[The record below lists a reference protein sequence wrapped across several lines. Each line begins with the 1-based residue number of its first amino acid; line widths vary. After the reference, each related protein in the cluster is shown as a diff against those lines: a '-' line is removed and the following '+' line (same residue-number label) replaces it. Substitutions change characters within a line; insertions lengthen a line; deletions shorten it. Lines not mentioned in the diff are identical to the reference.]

1 MILGIDVGGTHTDAV
16 LIENVHVR
24 RKAKVLTETENLVG
38 SLKRVVNEI
47 ITTEHYPHLKRIV
60 LSTTLSTNAIIQGK
74 VDRVGLILSCGPG
87 MAPEGLRIDGNTHFI
102 SGYTNHRG
110 IGIALPKEAE
120 ITRISKRLWDEG
132 IRHLGIVGKFSTRNP
147 DQEIAIKEM
156 IRESFPHISL
166 GHRMSGRLN
175 FPRRVSTTYLNAAVW
190 RTYWTFAESMRA
202 FIGSFPQKIPT
213 YILKADGGT
222 FELEKSTEFPART
235 ILSGPAASVMGV
247 LGLTNCSTDA
257 LVLDIGGTTTDIA
270 LFADGVPLLE
280 PQGAV
285 IGGRKTLIRGLRTHS
300 IGAGGDSAV
309 KVAGG
314 DVVIGPERNG
324 PAAAFGGPDPTPT
337 DAMIVLGLTDIGSR
351 EKAERAV
358 QSVAREMNRGLLET
372 AESIYDHLCRK
383 IACSVREF
391 IDAVNSKPVYT
402 IHEMLQGKT
411 IQPKVMY
418 IVGGPAVPMAERLS
432 RLMGCPAEIP
442 PHSEV
447 ANAIGAALA
456 RTTAEMTV
464 LMDTELGT
472 LTVVEEGLKQ
482 KVPPGFSR
490 QDAYELCRERL
501 KEAARS
507 MGGRDE
513 DMDLEIIE
521 DQEFNMVRGFHR
533 VGKNIRIKAQIKP
546 GLIAGFKEG
555 GRIG

>member
-16 LIENVHVR
+16 LIENFHVR
-24 RKAKVLTETENLVG
+24 RKAKVLTEKGNLIG
-38 SLKRVVNEI
+38 SLKSVVSEI
-47 ITTEHYPHLKRIV
+47 MAADYYQHLKRIV

-87 MAPEGLRIDGNTHFI
+87 MAPEGLRIDGDTHFI

-110 IGIALPKEAE
+110 IGIDPLNEAE
-120 ITRISKRLWDEG
+120 IKGISRHLWGEG
-132 IRHLGIVGKFSTRNP
+132 IRQLGIVGKFSTRNP
-147 DQEIAIKEM
+147 DQEIEIKKM

-190 RTYWTFAESMRA
+190 RSYLVFAESMRA
-202 FIGSFPQKIPT
+202 FVGSFPQKIPT

-222 FELEKSTEFPART
+222 FELEKSTEFPVQT

-257 LVLDIGGTTTDIA
+257 VVLDIGGTTTDIA
-270 LFADGVPLLE
+270 LLADGVPLLQ

-285 IGGRKTLIRGLRTHS
+285 IGGRKTLIRGLRIQS
-300 IGAGGDSAV
+300 IGAGGDSRV

-314 DVVIGPERNG
+314 DLVIGPERNG
-324 PAAAFGGPDPTPT
+324 PAAAFGGPDATPT

-351 EKAERAV
+351 EKAEIAV
-358 QSVAREMNRGLLET
+358 QSVARAMNRGLLEA

-383 IACSVREF
+383 IACSVRDF
-391 IDAVNSKPVYT
+391 IDAVNSEPVYT
-402 IHEMLQGKT
+402 IHEMLRGRT

-418 IVGGPAVPMAERLS
+418 IVGGPAVHMAERLS
-432 RLMGCPAEIP
+432 KLSGYPAEIP
-442 PHSEV
+442 LHSEV

-464 LMDTELGT
+464 LVDTELGT
-472 LTVVEEGLKQ
+472 LTVVEDGLKS
-482 KVPPGFSR
+482 KVPSSFSR
-490 QDAYELCRERL
+490 QDACELCKERL
-501 KEAARS
+501 RETARS
-507 MGGRDE
+507 IGGQDE
-513 DMDLEIIE
+513 DIDLEIIE
-521 DQEFNMVRGFHR
+521 DQEFNMIRGFHR

-546 GLIAGFKEG
+546 GLIAGFKERG
-555 GRIG
+555 KVR